1 MAFGRGNSHH
11 KGDAMSER
19 LSAEQ
24 IVKRM
29 CILVERCDRA
39 IDDELLADIKVIP
52 YKVRARFVR
61 AIEQLR
67 VRIADIDKA

>member
-1 MAFGRGNSHH
+1 MA
-11 KGDAMSER
+11 ER
-19 LSAEQ
+19 LSTEQ
-24 IVKRM
+24 IVKRI

-61 AIEQLR
+61 AVEQLMSR
-67 VRIADIDKA
+67 AIEIEKM